1 MGSGWSVRANR
12 QMSRLLGGIVGGG
25 YIYIYK
31 YEMQGIVQTFGFS
44 LGEISL
50 KQIWSKMNILTK
62 NQKPTAK
69 SIDHDKHFA
78 MIPFIYKVGPY

>member
-50 KQIWSKMNILTK
+50 KQI
-62 NQKPTAK
+62 
-69 SIDHDKHFA
+69 
-78 MIPFIYKVGPY
+78 